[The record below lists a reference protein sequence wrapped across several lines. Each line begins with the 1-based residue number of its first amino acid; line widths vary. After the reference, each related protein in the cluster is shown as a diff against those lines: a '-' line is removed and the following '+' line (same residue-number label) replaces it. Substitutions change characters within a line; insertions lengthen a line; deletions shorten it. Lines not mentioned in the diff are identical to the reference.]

1 MRNGFADIPV
11 ASADSSTDAIWLEK
25 SSPSRMAPERMS
37 LNFEKVVVKQE
48 RQDDAEI
55 RELAAKMVEAHK
67 AKMLAA
73 MPATLPQQQQ
83 QRQQCLISSQP
94 NILGYLNRRPPD
106 GPSVPPKPPT
116 GNLENK
122 VPTPDDDSQR
132 GRFGWTSFDD
142 CHIPYLFRSGDK
154 YCAVRIL
161 ESKLLNK
168 YLSFLSSD
176 IYSCTCIRSYYITEA
191 ESKLFNEINTRHC
204 ENQFGRDPFT
214 CKDLVVR
221 LSDAKEFY
229 TFLDVCYTKL
239 TAGTNPNVTNGRKA
253 DKCGFIRINKESVVP
268 YTVKEGLQYVPLFYF
283 EGETENL
290 RLKAENL
297 EGWDLSYLK
306 FCCKV
311 QGIRNEL
318 FASDQCPVI
327 SLNDIKSYFPPGT
340 GFEDYWPTKV
350 MDSQLLVNSNGGGT
364 GGVWTKQPP
373 TPPATKPVQSV
384 NKVAAPPLNTRTVP
398 MPNMMPRGAVVS
410 TAPQMPRIGQSR
422 PVVTT
427 HPAHS
432 SPSGLPTGRSSI
444 VSQPML
450 NTVQNVAVNGW
461 SGLVGGQPTF
471 QTALGSQAGII
482 RSTTM
487 NNVMHNQQMSAA
499 SKSYPQQSRSRAGS
513 SGAAAPPQYPGVY
526 PTTTMQGVVQAQ
538 PPPLIRATVH
548 SSQPNLGYPTYGK
561 DDWVATTYTTPTLGV
576 PNAVTATTY
585 PQMLGLSEQVQALM
599 PVPTSA
605 SNLLHPQRHTPSV
618 HNTSHSKYPPPLI
631 PVNGSSGSS
640 SNSRDSRGRKPLI
653 PISEP
658 HISTCHVQPYRIQK
672 ALIEEKMVPCIN
684 FKPYIYA
691 ELLMTLPDFV
701 SNYFPVCDIESCRQ
715 VLTDV
720 LHIDLYQGNRL
731 QMKMLMEAG
740 KCSSLTEDLPLIQVK
755 SIMKYMPQF
764 KYMFNRGDM
773 VMPSP
778 AHSSEEHPA
787 KKRQRTS

>member
-1 MRNGFADIPV
+1 MRNGFTDIPV

-48 RQDDAEI
+48 RPDDAEI

-67 AKMLAA
+67 AKMLAS
-73 MPATLPQQQQ
+73 MPAVQQQQ
-83 QRQQCLISSQP
+83 QRQQCLIPQP
-94 NILGYLNRRPPD
+94 NLPGILGYLHKRPTD
-106 GPSVPPKPPT
+106 GSSAPKPPS
-116 GNLENK
+116 GGLESK

-132 GRFGWTSFDD
+132 GRFGWTSFDE
-142 CHIPYLFRSGDK
+142 CHIPYIFRSGEK

-168 YLSFLSSD
+168 YLSFLHSD

-191 ESKLFNEINTRHC
+191 ESKLFNEINTKHC
-204 ENQFGRDPFT
+204 ENQFGRDVFT

-239 TAGTNPNVTNGRKA
+239 TAGTNPNVTSGRKA
-253 DKCGFIRINKESVVP
+253 EKCGFIRINKESVVP
-268 YTVKEGLQYVPLFYF
+268 YTVKDSLQYVPLFYF

-290 RLKAENL
+290 KLKAEKL

-318 FASDQCPVI
+318 FASETCSVI
-327 SLNDIKSYFPPGT
+327 SLSDIKSYFPPGT

-350 MDSQLLVNSNGGGT
+350 MDSQLLVNSNGSGT
-364 GGVWTKQPP
+364 GGGWTKQPP
-373 TPPATKPVQSV
+373 TPPATKPPSVQSA
-384 NKVAAPPLNTRTVP
+384 NKVAPPLNTRTVP
-398 MPNMMPRGAVVS
+398 MPNMMPRGGTVAS
-410 TAPQMPRIGQSR
+410 TAAQMPRIGQPR
-422 PVVTT
+422 PVVT

-432 SPSGLPTGRSSI
+432 SPSGLPTGRSNMPV

-450 NTVQNVAVNGW
+450 NTVQGVVNGHW

-471 QTALGSQAGII
+471 QTALNPQASII
-482 RSTTM
+482 RATL
-487 NNVMHNQQMSAA
+487 NNVMHNMTTAP
-499 SKSYPQQSRSRAGS
+499 KSYSQQSRSRGSS
-513 SGAAAPPQYPGVY
+513 SGAAAQYPGVY
-526 PTTTMQGVVQAQ
+526 STTTMQGVAQVQ

-548 SSQPNLGYPTYGK
+548 SNQPNLGYPTYGK
-561 DDWVATTYTTPTLGV
+561 DDWVTTTYTTPTLGV

-605 SNLLHPQRHTPSV
+605 PNLLHPQRHTPSV

-631 PVNGSSGSS
+631 PVNGSSGSGNS
-640 SNSRDSRGRKPLI
+640 SGSRDTRGKKPLI
-653 PISEP
+653 PISDP
-658 HISTCHVQPYRIQK
+658 QHITTCHVQPYQIQK
-672 ALIEEKMVPCIN
+672 ALLEEKMVPCIN
-684 FKPYIYA
+684 FKPYIYS

-701 SNYFPVCDIESCRQ
+701 SNFFPACDIESCRQ

-720 LHIDLYQGNRL
+720 LHIELYQGNRL

-740 KCSSLTEDLPLIQVK
+740 KCSSLTEDLPLIHIR

-773 VMPSP
+773 VMPSL

>member
-1 MRNGFADIPV
+1 MRNGFTDIPV

-25 SSPSRMAPERMS
+25 SSPSRMPPERMS
-37 LNFEKVVVKQE
+37 FNFERVVKQE
-48 RQDDAEI
+48 RPDDAEI
-55 RELAAKMVEAHK
+55 RELAAKMVEANK
-67 AKMLAA
+67 AKMQANT
-73 MPATLPQQQQ
+73 PAVQQQ
-83 QRQQCLISSQP
+83 QRQQCLVPQP
-94 NILGYLNRRPPD
+94 NLPGILGYLNKRPGD
-106 GPSVPPKPPT
+106 GQPAPKPPSD
-116 GNLENK
+116 GLESK
-122 VPTPDDDSQR
+122 APTPDDDSQR
-132 GRFGWTSFDD
+132 GRFGWTSFDE
-142 CHIPYLFRSGDK
+142 CHIPYIFRSGEK

-168 YLSFLSSD
+168 YLSFLHSD

-191 ESKLFNEINTRHC
+191 ESKLFNEINSRHC

-239 TAGTNPNVTNGRKA
+239 TAGTNPNVTGGRKA

-268 YTVKEGLQYVPLFYF
+268 YTVKDSLQYVPLFYF

-290 RLKAENL
+290 KLKAEKL

-318 FASDQCPVI
+318 FASETCSVI
-327 SLNDIKSYFPPGT
+327 SLSDIKSYFPPGT

-364 GGVWTKQPP
+364 GGGWTKQPP
-373 TPPATKPVQSV
+373 TPPTPVTKSPSVQSAS
-384 NKVAAPPLNTRTVP
+384 KVVPPPLSARTAVP
-398 MPNMMPRGAVVS
+398 MPNIMPRGAAVS
-410 TAPQMPRIGQSR
+410 ATPQMPRIGQPR
-422 PVVTT
+422 PVATT

-432 SPSGLPTGRSSI
+432 SPSGLPTGRSNI

-450 NTVQNVAVNGW
+450 NAVPGVVNGW

-471 QTALGSQAGII
+471 QTSLGPQASII
-482 RSTTM
+482 RATL
-487 NNVMHNQQMSAA
+487 NNAMHNQPMSAA
-499 SKSYPQQSRSRAGS
+499 SKSYNQQPRSRAGS
-513 SGAAAPPQYPGVY
+513 SGAAPQYPGVY
-526 PTTTMQGVVQAQ
+526 PTTTMQGVAQAQ

-548 SSQPNLGYPTYGK
+548 SNIAT
-561 DDWVATTYTTPTLGV
+561 TTYTTPSLGV
-576 PNAVTATTY
+576 PNAVTATAY
-585 PQMLGLSEQVQALM
+585 PQMLGLSEQQVQALM
-599 PVPTSA
+599 PGPASA
-605 SNLLHPQRHTPSV
+605 SNLLHSQRHTPSV
-618 HNTSHSKYPPPLI
+618 HNTSHTKYPPPLI

-640 SNSRDSRGRKPLI
+640 SSSRDSRGRKPLI
-653 PISEP
+653 PIPDS
-658 HISTCHVQPYRIQK
+658 HISTCHVQPYQIQK
-672 ALIEEKMVPCIN
+672 ALIDEKMVPCIN
-684 FKPYIYA
+684 FKPYIYT
-691 ELLMTLPDFV
+691 ELLMSLPDFV
-701 SNYFPVCDIESCRQ
+701 SNFFPACDIESCRQ

-740 KCSSLTEDLPLIQVK
+740 KCSSHTEDLPLIQVR
-755 SIMKYMPQF
+755 SIMKFMPQF

>member
-1 MRNGFADIPV
+1 MRNGFTDIPV

-25 SSPSRMAPERMS
+25 SSPSRVAPERMS
-37 LNFEKVVVKQE
+37 LNFDKVVVKQE
-48 RQDDAEI
+48 RPDDAEI

-73 MPATLPQQQQ
+73 NMPPVQQQH
-83 QRQQCLISSQP
+83 RQQCLVPQP
-94 NILGYLNRRPPD
+94 NLPGILGYLNKRPTD
-106 GPSVPPKPPT
+106 GQPTPKPPA
-116 GNLENK
+116 NSLENK
-122 VPTPDDDSQR
+122 VPPPDDESQR
-132 GRFGWTSFDD
+132 GRFGWTSFDE
-142 CHIPYLFRSGDK
+142 CHIPYIFRSGEK

-168 YLSFLSSD
+168 YLSYLHSD

-204 ENQFGRDPFT
+204 ENQFGRDVFT
-214 CKDLVVR
+214 SKDLVVR

-253 DKCGFIRINKESVVP
+253 EKCGFIRINRESVVP
-268 YTVKEGLQYVPLFYF
+268 YTVKDGLQYVPLFYF

-290 RLKAENL
+290 KLKAEKL

-318 FASDQCPVI
+318 FAHDTCFVI

-350 MDSQLLVNSNGGGT
+350 MDSQLLVNSNGSGAGG
-364 GGVWTKQPP
+364 GWTKQPP
-373 TPPATKPVQSV
+373 TPPATKPTSVQSA
-384 NKVAAPPLNTRTVP
+384 NKVAPPLNTRTVP
-398 MPNMMPRGAVVS
+398 MPNMIPRGTVVS
-410 TAPQMPRIGQSR
+410 TAPQMPRVGQPR

-432 SPSGLPTGRSSI
+432 SPSGLPSGRSNI
-444 VSQPML
+444 VSMSQPML
-450 NTVQNVAVNGW
+450 NTVQSVVNGW

-471 QTALGSQAGII
+471 QTALGSQASII
-482 RSTTM
+482 RATL
-487 NNVMHNQQMSAA
+487 NNVMHNQQMTAP
-499 SKSYPQQSRSRAGS
+499 SKTYSQQSRSRASS
-513 SGAAAPPQYPGVY
+513 SGATAQYPVY
-526 PTTTMQGVVQAQ
+526 PSTTMQGVVQAQ

-548 SSQPNLGYPTYGK
+548 SNQPNLGVT
-561 DDWVATTYTTPTLGV
+561 TTYTTPTLGV
-576 PNAVTATTY
+576 PNAVTASTY

-605 SNLLHPQRHTPSV
+605 STLLHQQRHTPSV
-618 HNTSHSKYPPPLI
+618 HNTSHAKYPPPLI

-640 SNSRDSRGRKPLI
+640 SSRDTRGRKPLI
-653 PISEP
+653 PISES
-658 HISTCHVQPYRIQK
+658 HITTCHVQPYQIQK

-684 FKPYIYA
+684 FKPYIYT
-691 ELLMTLPDFV
+691 ELLMTLPDFI
-701 SNYFPVCDIESCRQ
+701 SNFFPACDIDSCRQ

-740 KCSSLTEDLPLIQVK
+740 KCSSLTEDLPLIQVR

>member
-1 MRNGFADIPV
+1 MRNGFTDIPV

-67 AKMLAA
+67 AKMLAS
-73 MPATLPQQQQ
+73 MPAVQQQ
-83 QRQQCLISSQP
+83 QRPQCLISQP
-94 NILGYLNRRPPD
+94 NLPGILGYLNKRPSD
-106 GPSVPPKPPT
+106 GPSAPKPPISS
-116 GNLENK
+116 ENK

-168 YLSFLSSD
+168 YLSFLHSD

-191 ESKLFNEINTRHC
+191 ESKLLNEINTRHC
-204 ENQFGRDPFT
+204 ENQFGRDLFT

-239 TAGTNPNVTNGRKA
+239 IANPNVTSGRKA
-253 DKCGFIRINKESVVP
+253 EKCGFIRINKESVVP
-268 YTVKEGLQYVPLFYF
+268 YTVKDNLQYVPLFYF

-290 RLKAENL
+290 KLKAEKL

-318 FASDQCPVI
+318 FASETCSVI
-327 SLNDIKSYFPPGT
+327 SLSDIKSYFPPGT

-350 MDSQLLVNSNGGGT
+350 MDSQLLVNSNGSGAGG
-364 GGVWTKQPP
+364 GWTKQPP
-373 TPPATKPVQSV
+373 TPPATKPPSVQSA
-384 NKVAAPPLNTRTVP
+384 NKVAPPLNTRTVP
-398 MPNMMPRGAVVS
+398 MPNMMQRGAVVS
-410 TAPQMPRIGQSR
+410 TAPQMPRIGQPR

-432 SPSGLPTGRSSI
+432 SPSGLPTNRSNI

-450 NTVQNVAVNGW
+450 NTVQGVVNGW

-482 RSTTM
+482 RSTL
-487 NNVMHNQQMSAA
+487 NNVNVNVMHNQQMNTAP
-499 SKSYPQQSRSRAGS
+499 KSYSQQSRSRAGN
-513 SGAAAPPQYPGVY
+513 SGATAPPQYPGVY
-526 PTTTMQGVVQAQ
+526 PTTTMQGVAQAQ

-548 SSQPNLGYPTYGK
+548 SNQPNLGVT
-561 DDWVATTYTTPTLGV
+561 TTYTTPTLGV

-640 SNSRDSRGRKPLI
+640 SSSRDSRGRKPLI

-658 HISTCHVQPYRIQK
+658 HISTCHVQPYQIQK
-672 ALIEEKMVPCIN
+672 ALLEEKMVPCIN
-684 FKPYIYA
+684 FKPYIYT

-701 SNYFPVCDIESCRQ
+701 SNFFPACDIESCRQ

-740 KCSSLTEDLPLIQVK
+740 KCSSLTEDLPLIQVR